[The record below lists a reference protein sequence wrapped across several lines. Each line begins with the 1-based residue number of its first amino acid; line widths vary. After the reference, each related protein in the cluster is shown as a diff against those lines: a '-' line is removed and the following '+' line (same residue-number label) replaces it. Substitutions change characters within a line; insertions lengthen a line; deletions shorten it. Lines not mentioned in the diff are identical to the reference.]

1 MISSVFRRLS
11 RFLRLLTWL
20 LFCWA
25 GGAQALDLTP
35 QETRWIQQ
43 HPEITLGADY
53 QWPPYEFNDERGR
66 HTGISAD
73 ILQLIEQKTGLVIH
87 VRSGVWAEILK
98 DAKQGKLDGL
108 ACAVKTPE
116 RQEYFSFTTPYT
128 QMPLAVF
135 VRNDSALKRL
145 GSLDDLKDLTGQSIA
160 INQDSYLHEW
170 LKTHYPGF
178 QFRPQHSNL
187 EALEAVSFGQADV
200 YIGNLAVATY
210 LIKHHYLTNLD
221 ILAKA
226 DDYQTETAIAIDKD
240 QPLLFSIIQKAL
252 NDIQPSEKNAV
263 LNRWFMASRSD
274 QLHLTD
280 AEVAWIQAHPVVKV
294 AGEPDW
300 APFDFVNLNGD
311 YQGIANDYLALIA
324 QKTGLQFDIETGI
337 WQSNLDQIR
346 RGEVDLLPAAFVNDR
361 RRQYALFSAPYFKTL
376 TYFFVRQDVD
386 VKRLEDLNDLTLA
399 IPKGYAQVDY
409 LKEHYPHI
417 QLLETDT
424 LSQAID
430 AVIED
435 KAQLLYDNY
444 SVLSY
449 TLSQFG
455 IRNIKPFRSSRQATQ
470 SLHFM
475 IRQDAPELQ
484 SIINKALAA
493 FTPAEKQQ
501 IDDKWLNVLP
511 TPQSVP
517 ITPDQQAWLNA
528 HPIVSFG
535 GSPDWRPFEAF
546 TTKGRYVGIVADFL
560 RALEQKMP
568 IEFQPHSTRTWQET
582 LNLAREGTLDVIS
595 GDIDDPVLAEHY
607 HPITPYL
614 KSPIVIVMKDRNE
627 FVNGLPELRDRKIAF
642 VKGFGY
648 SHAITRAYP
657 TYHFQPVDSAQDA
670 LEGVAIGRYD
680 AALMSLPKASYLIK
694 QNNLHTLSIVGKTD
708 LFMQMTLFVSKDKP
722 ELHQLL
728 SLAMDSLTQ
737 EQKQAILDRWTKI
750 EFAPQF
756 DYILLIQ
763 IVGIFL
769 AVVLM
774 FLYWNRKLAR
784 EIEHRKAAEAQLRHN
799 ELLLQEA
806 KEQAEAANRA
816 KSEFLAN
823 MSHEIRTPMNAIIGF
838 TELLNEQVSE
848 PRLKNFIRTIQ
859 SAGNTLLMLINDI
872 LDLSKIEAG
881 KMTLQKQATN
891 PHDLFK
897 DIGQIFTMNMQKKGL
912 DFLVDIDPSLPD
924 ALLLDAVR
932 LRQILFNLL
941 GNAVKFTD
949 TGHIKLSVKSMN
961 VLEHLSK
968 LDILIEVSDTGIGI
982 PPEQQT
988 RIFNVFE
995 QQDGQSTHKFG
1006 GTGLGLSITQRL
1018 VDMMGGHINLESEPG
1033 KGSTFGIL
1041 LPSVDIASIRHHSDD
1056 HHEHD
1061 IRHGRIRFQPASV
1074 LVVDDIED
1082 NRELIKHNFDDTDI
1096 QTTEAENGQV
1106 ALERCQAQNFDLIL
1120 MDIRMPVMDGYEAA
1134 QTIKKQYPALPI
1146 VALTASVMEDTEEKA
1161 KRTHFDDYLRK
1172 PVLKSDLLRTLSH
1185 FLPHDYEPLESDDT
1199 PSLRPIVNDIIRQ
1212 DPTSFLQALESLQP
1226 KYQKALKTNSIADI
1240 KQFADQCAELG
1251 HQYQCVQFDE
1261 MATFL
1266 LEALDSFDIPS
1277 IQAGLQRFPSIETA
1291 LRKALNDTSG

>member
-1 MISSVFRRLS
+1 M
-11 RFLRLLTWL
+11 
-20 LFCWA
+20 
-25 GGAQALDLTP
+25 
-35 QETRWIQQ
+35 
-43 HPEITLGADY
+43 
-53 QWPPYEFNDERGR
+53 
-66 HTGISAD
+66 
-73 ILQLIEQKTGLVIH
+73 
-87 VRSGVWAEILK
+87 
-98 DAKQGKLDGL
+98 
-108 ACAVKTPE
+108 
-116 RQEYFSFTTPYT
+116 
-128 QMPLAVF
+128 
-135 VRNDSALKRL
+135 
-145 GSLDDLKDLTGQSIA
+145 
-160 INQDSYLHEW
+160 
-170 LKTHYPGF
+170 
-178 QFRPQHSNL
+178 
-187 EALEAVSFGQADV
+187 
-200 YIGNLAVATY
+200 
-210 LIKHHYLTNLD
+210 
-221 ILAKA
+221 
-226 DDYQTETAIAIDKD
+226 
-240 QPLLFSIIQKAL
+240 
-252 NDIQPSEKNAV
+252 
-263 LNRWFMASRSD
+263 
-274 QLHLTD
+274 
-280 AEVAWIQAHPVVKV
+280 
-294 AGEPDW
+294 
-300 APFDFVNLNGD
+300 
-311 YQGIANDYLALIA
+311 
-324 QKTGLQFDIETGI
+324 
-337 WQSNLDQIR
+337 
-346 RGEVDLLPAAFVNDR
+346 
-361 RRQYALFSAPYFKTL
+361 
-376 TYFFVRQDVD
+376 
-386 VKRLEDLNDLTLA
+386 
-399 IPKGYAQVDY
+399 
-409 LKEHYPHI
+409 
-417 QLLETDT
+417 
-424 LSQAID
+424 
-430 AVIED
+430 
-435 KAQLLYDNY
+435 
-444 SVLSY
+444 
-449 TLSQFG
+449 
-455 IRNIKPFRSSRQATQ
+455 
-470 SLHFM
+470 
-475 IRQDAPELQ
+475 
-484 SIINKALAA
+484 
-493 FTPAEKQQ
+493 
-501 IDDKWLNVLP
+501 
-511 TPQSVP
+511 
-517 ITPDQQAWLNA
+517 
-528 HPIVSFG
+528 
-535 GSPDWRPFEAF
+535 
-546 TTKGRYVGIVADFL
+546 
-560 RALEQKMP
+560 
-568 IEFQPHSTRTWQET
+568 
-582 LNLAREGTLDVIS
+582 
-595 GDIDDPVLAEHY
+595 
-607 HPITPYL
+607 
-614 KSPIVIVMKDRNE
+614 
-627 FVNGLPELRDRKIAF
+627 
-642 VKGFGY
+642 KGFGY

-897 DIGQIFTMNMQKKGL
+897 DIGQIFTINMQKKGL

-1061 IRHGRIRFQPASV
+1061 TRHGRIRFQPASV

-1134 QTIKKQYPALPI
+1134 QTIKNNIRRY
-1146 VALTASVMEDTEEKA
+1146 
-1161 KRTHFDDYLRK
+1161 R
-1172 PVLKSDLLRTLSH
+1172 LS
-1185 FLPHDYEPLESDDT
+1185 P
-1199 PSLRPIVNDIIRQ
+1199 
-1212 DPTSFLQALESLQP
+1212 
-1226 KYQKALKTNSIADI
+1226 
-1240 KQFADQCAELG
+1240 
-1251 HQYQCVQFDE
+1251 
-1261 MATFL
+1261 
-1266 LEALDSFDIPS
+1266 
-1277 IQAGLQRFPSIETA
+1277 
-1291 LRKALNDTSG
+1291 